1 MDYTN
6 LLNDSSGKNQ
16 KSESL
21 EQLEGMVILFL
32 HRFQKSN

>member
-6 LLNDSSGKNQ
+6 LLNDSSGK
-16 KSESL
+16 KSKVGII